1 MDETTRKIIKNVAG
15 SVLRITIASFGGVL
29 VHRGFVSQE
38 TIDTVGGFAPDIAG
52 AALIVGALA
61 LGIKR
66 QIHANKKTDAA
77 LAAPPDLTRK
87 EFEELYR
94 EGALPEG
101 KADELA

>member
-1 MDETTRKIIKNVAG
+1 MDETTRKIIKNIAG
-15 SVLRITIASFGGVL
+15 TVLRIVIASLGGVL

-52 AALIVGALA
+52 AGLIVVALV

-77 LAAPPDLTRK
+77 LAASSDLTRK

-101 KADELA
+101 KSEK